1 VTYFKRVIERRVLD
15 LATTFPCVVITGGRQ
30 AGKTTL
36 IRHLFPGHRFVSLD
50 LPSRAEKA
58 EMAPAAFLEE
68 FPPPL
73 VVDEVQYAPG
83 LFRHLKARID
93 ADRHAMG
100 QFILT
105 GSQKF
110 PLMQDVTESL
120 AGRTA
125 LVELEN
131 MSAAELG
138 LTTGDDWTAI
148 LARGFFPELWRQREL
163 ATAEFYAAFVGT
175 YLERDVRQILNVH
188 SLRDFERFM
197 RSCAARSGQLLNMSD
212 LARDVG
218 IKAQTA
224 RDWVSVLE
232 ASNQVS
238 LLEPYFENTGKRIV
252 KSPKLYL
259 NDPGLLCFLLGLDAR
274 ALGASPLVGT
284 VWETFVF
291 AEFRK
296 RARVAASPA
305 TLWFYRDAQGREI
318 DFVQVRDGRLH
329 LFEVKWI
336 ESVDARWIR
345 VLEEVAGVLGR
356 SRLYTPGDAHLLCRT
371 PASLTR
377 NGVRV
382 VHPAT
387 FFEPSAGRAPDP
399 ADSSPADA

>member
-1 VTYFKRVIERRVLD
+1 MTYFTRQIERRVRA
-15 LATTFPCVVITGGRQ
+15 LADSFPCVVITGGRQ

-36 IRHLFPGHRFVSLD
+36 IKHLFPSYRFVSLD

-58 EMAPAAFLEE
+58 ETAPASFLEE

-93 ADRHAMG
+93 SERHSMG

-110 PLMQDVTESL
+110 PLMKDVSESL

-131 MSAAELG
+131 LSCAELAM
-138 LTTGDDWTAI
+138 TSSEDWPAT
-148 LARGFFPELWRQREL
+148 LARGFFPELWRQPTL
-163 ATAEFYAAFVGT
+163 SASEFYAAFVAT
-175 YLERDVRQILNVH
+175 YLERDVRQILNVQ
-188 SLRDFERFM
+188 SLRDFERFL

-218 IKAQTA
+218 IKPQTA
-224 RDWVSVLE
+224 RDWLSVLE

-238 LLEPYFENTGKRIV
+238 LLEPYFENIGKRIV

-274 ALGASPLVGT
+274 ALRASPLIGT

-296 RARVAASPA
+296 RTRAETSPS

-318 DFVQVRDGRLH
+318 DFVEIRNGRIY
-329 LFEVKWI
+329 LFEVKWL
-336 ESVDARWIR
+336 EAAEARWIA
-345 VLEEVAGVLGR
+345 VLEEAAGVLTR
-356 SRLYTPGDAHLLCRT
+356 SKLYASGDTYLMCRT
-371 PASLTR
+371 PTSLMR
-377 NGVRV
+377 DSVHV
-382 VHPAT
+382 VHPADY
-387 FFEPSAGRAPDP
+387 FKLAGDP
-399 ADSSPADA
+399 ALGS